1 MNALALTVDWTRV
14 SDLEAERAVLGC
26 MTLDKPSIAIA
37 MGVLRAGDF
46 YDPRNAVVFDA
57 ITSIDHNA
65 YEGSTVDIR
74 VVVDALRARN
84 VLNTIGGAQYLG
96 ELSDSIVSF
105 THLENHAAIVRNY
118 AGARRAIEKM
128 QAIGAKVLAGQH
140 DPTGIASE
148 LSTLAVD
155 LTKTATSRSTVHVR
169 EILLSMW
176 EDMGQEPIGAV
187 TWQHQSLTRR
197 FGTLLPT
204 ETVLVSAEPA
214 AGKSSLVLELAVHTA
229 KMHGPVLYFVFE
241 MSKAEMGRRITS
253 QESHVDESKILGRVP
268 FDEGDREAIA
278 DANNRLMDIP
288 LRISDDTSVTIS
300 RMRAEIQHE
309 KTRGGCVMVVID
321 YLQLVVCENPKASR
335 VEQLDELS
343 RGIKKMAQDFGII
356 VVVVSS
362 LNDTGEN
369 QGAPKL
375 RNLRGSRQLGFD
387 ANKVFMLA
395 NDGEEFDGDDPPAYR
410 DVAMIASKNR
420 GGAKNAKVR
429 MRFHG
434 PTYSFEPV
442 TDEPEQSWGPQKRGR
457 EDAGARQSHVRV
469 APEHRAAAVA
479 ARPVSD
485 GTELAEDDPVYA
497 RGGDGLPGV
506 GEHDNGEL
514 YDAVGEQYS

>member
-1 MNALALTVDWTRV
+1 VNDLALTIDWTRI

-26 MTLDKPSIAIA
+26 MTLDKPSIALA
-37 MGVLRAGDF
+37 MGVLSARDF
-46 YDPRNAVVFDA
+46 FDPRNAVVFDA
-57 ITSIDHNA
+57 ITSIDHGA
-65 YEGSTVDIR
+65 YAGDTVDIR

-84 VLNTIGGAQYLG
+84 ALNTIGGAQYIG
-96 ELSDSIVSF
+96 ELSDGVVSLS
-105 THLENHAAIVRNY
+105 HLESHAAIVRSY
-118 AGARRAIEKM
+118 AGSRVAMAKM
-128 QAIGAKVLAGQH
+128 QAIGAKVLAGHH
-140 DPTGIASE
+140 DPCSIAAE

-155 LTKTATSRSTVHVR
+155 LTKTSTSRSTVHVR
-169 EILLSMW
+169 DILLSMW
-176 EDMGQEPIGAV
+176 EDLGQEPAGAV
-187 TWQHQSLTRR
+187 TWHHPILTRR

-229 KMHGPVLYFVFE
+229 KTHGPVLYFVFE
-241 MSKAEMGRRITS
+241 MSKSEMGRRITS
-253 QESHVDESKILGRVP
+253 QESRVEEAKILGRIP
-268 FDEGDREAIA
+268 FDEGDHDAIA
-278 DANNRLMDIP
+278 AVNNRLMSVP

-309 KTRGGCVMVVID
+309 KTRGGCIMVVID

-343 RGIKKMAQDFGII
+343 RGIKKMAQDFGVI

-434 PTYSFEPV
+434 PTYSFAPI
-442 TDEPEQSWGPQKRGR
+442 TDEQEPQWGPQKRDR
-457 EDAGARQSHVRV
+457 EDAGARASHVRI
-469 APEHRAAAVA
+469 APAHRAAAVA

-497 RGGDGLPGV
+497 RAGDGLPGA
-506 GEHDNGEL
+506 GENDNGEL
-514 YDAVGEQYS
+514 FDTADIAW